1 MRKVINGKAYDTDKA
16 QLVCWSDNGLERK
29 DFGYLS
35 ESLYRK
41 RTGEYFLHCE
51 GGASTRYA
59 ERDALGGWMMG
70 EAVEPL
76 SWEAARS
83 WAEGN
88 LDAAAYEAEFG
99 EADEGDSD
107 EVVLSVRVPA
117 WVKSAIDRESA
128 RTGETRGQVV
138 ARAVSGVKSG
148 D

>member
-1 MRKVINGKAYDTDKA
+1 MRKIIGGKAYDTDKA
-16 QLVCWSDNGLERK
+16 QLVGWRDNGLPRS
-29 DFGYLS
+29 DFGYLC

-41 RTGEYFLHCE
+41 RTGEYFMHCE

-59 ERDALGGWMMG
+59 ERDELGGWMTG

-88 LDAAAYEAEFG
+88 IDAADYEREFG
-99 EADEGDSD
+99 EVDDGDAD

-117 WVKSAIDRESA
+117 WVKSAIDREAA
-128 RTGETRGQVV
+128 RSGETRGQVL
-138 ARAVSGVKSG
+138 ARMAASAR
-148 D
+148 